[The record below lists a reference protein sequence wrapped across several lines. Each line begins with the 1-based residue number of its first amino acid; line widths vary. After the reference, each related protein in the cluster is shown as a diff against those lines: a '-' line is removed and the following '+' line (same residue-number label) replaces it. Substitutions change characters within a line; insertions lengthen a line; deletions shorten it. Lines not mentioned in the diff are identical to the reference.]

1 MKPEKRRLLD
11 EVLDE
16 TGGDKCRGAT
26 LLAANRILR
35 HRRWKRRSAQS
46 VAVML
51 TATLATLAVQH
62 VTSPRNRGAAPVA
75 QTTAPAATP
84 GPIHRLSDNELLA
97 LFPDTPVGL
106 VTLPDGRKRLIF
118 PRPGDE
124 QRFIVRL

>member
-11 EVLDE
+11 DVFDE
-16 TGGDKCRGAT
+16 TGGNTCRGAT

-35 HRRWKRRSAQS
+35 RRRWKRRTAQS
-46 VAVML
+46 VAAMV

-62 VTSPRNRGAAPVA
+62 VTSPRNRSAAPVA
-75 QTTAPAATP
+75 QTTAP
-84 GPIHRLSDNELLA
+84 GPMHSLSDDELLA